1 MASWTG
7 TLPQDVSERLI
18 DVTKHGDQ
26 DWRTKGIV
34 EEEHSGDPWNHELGC
49 VHKKA
54 FDVLAFLRATPVIA
68 RILEGNRVEFL

>member
-1 MASWTG
+1 MWQVGQGPYHKMSVSDLLTLRSTG
-7 TLPQDVSERLI
+7 TKTGGR
-18 DVTKHGDQ
+18 K
-26 DWRTKGIV
+26 
-34 EEEHSGDPWNHELGC
+34 DPWNHELVC